1 MDNLYKKYPPLLGL
15 HVPSDWLVVKNN
27 MYDVAPEILNLPHTE
42 DDLFLIK
49 DTFFENDIFISK
61 TSLPVSTKKKAI
73 SIVSIFARLQENL
86 NDEICIYCIYDIALS
101 FILGDN
107 EFIFTNENG
116 ATNRFD
122 AAKIASEYMV
132 IFTQYIMPK
141 LILGEKITQNQFES
155 YIRMYYKERN

>member
-61 TSLPVSTKKKAI
+61 TSLPVSTKKRAI

-86 NDEICIYCIYDIALS
+86 NDENCIYCIYDIALS

-141 LILGEKITQNQFES
+141 LILGEKITQNKFES

>member
-61 TSLPVSTKKKAI
+61 TSLPVSTKKRAI

-86 NDEICIYCIYDIALS
+86 NDENCIYCIYDIALS
-101 FILGDN
+101 FILDDN

>member
-1 MDNLYKKYPPLLGL
+1 MDNLYKKYAPLLGL

-42 DDLFLIK
+42 DELFLIK

-61 TSLPVSTKKKAI
+61 SNLPVSTKKRII

-86 NDEICIYCIYDIALS
+86 NDKNHFYCIYDIELS
-101 FILGDN
+101 FVLGDD
-107 EFIFTNENG
+107 EFSFTNENG

-122 AAKIASEYMV
+122 AAKIASEYMI

-141 LILGEKITQNQFES
+141 LISGEKFTQNQFES
-155 YIRMYYKERN
+155 YIRTVYEERN